1 MFTQIAQKVKEVVTN
16 SRCEYKTVLGNKSAT
31 IHPGSVLFQRK
42 PYAEAIVYTISFYSF
57 LIYIFLINT
66 IWFIQQKSIS
76 DVLLQLNLDGYM
88 NYFQNGLVKWC
99 F

>member
-1 MFTQIAQKVKEVVTN
+1 MFTQIAQKVKEVVKN
-16 SRCEYKTVLGNKSAT
+16 SRCEYKTVIGNKSAA

-57 LIYIFLINT
+57 LIYIFLMNT

-76 DVLLQLNLDGYM
+76 DV
-88 NYFQNGLVKWC
+88 
-99 F
+99 